1 MKNGDSRQLTL
12 AAIVAL
18 GTIINPSGPFLAGG
32 DISAQSPAN
41 DYQNV
46 EELLKSRPV
55 IEPATYQELEKRAA
69 DQPDRIPLGTI
80 SKYSDDPP
88 NPTALN
94 WTFLGPR
101 PIENDDDASG
111 RISSIIVDPVDP
123 DIIYLAGAQGGV
135 WKSSDGGV
143 NWTPLTDHLSSLA
156 SGALAFNPAN
166 SNIIYYGTGELH
178 YSGDS
183 QYGDG
188 LFKTTDAGNTW
199 AKIAE
204 KSVVGSY
211 ISSIIVSSQDQ
222 NIIHLGSNFG
232 YLRSTDGGSTW
243 SNLLNQF
250 HCNSLAKSPADPSV
264 IFAAIHSYGIYKST
278 DDGASW
284 TQLLNGL
291 PTSGFRRIDMA
302 ISQNIPDVI
311 YAGFIADDGS
321 LYGMYKTTNAGAN
334 WFDLP
339 NTPNY
344 VRYQGWYDNCVI
356 VDPLNPDIC
365 YAGGVF
371 PYDPET
377 DYGLILTTDG
387 GESWTDINIGE
398 NGQVH
403 PDHHCLAIGSDGA
416 LWDGC
421 DGGIWKTYDQ
431 GTNWINCNHDLGITQ
446 FYTVAIHPTDSNF
459 LLGGTQDNG
468 TARFEGGFGWPQVS
482 AGDGGP
488 SAVEWDSPNIYYTT
502 YVFLRNLIR
511 WDDNIYYTTYVFL
524 RNLIRWDDGVY
535 QDNVTGPWTDDRASW
550 CNGALEVDPNQP
562 NTLLAGTHRVY
573 RTTNSGTDWTLLS
586 GDLTNGGHLRSMA
599 IAQGYSDIIYTGSS
613 DGQVYFTSDASS
625 WYSRDSGL
633 PNSPITTVIINPAN
647 WQNVYLCAD
656 RSSGGRVYSTINAG
670 ISWNNETGDLPAG
683 LRGRSLAVDFNALPP
698 ALYLGTDYGVYS
710 SIDGGTTWIKDSANL
725 PNVEIYDMR
734 IDSYNNLLT
743 VATHGRGM
751 YRSSL
756 TGSQEIP
763 TLSEWG
769 MLIMGLLLLAMA
781 TAASAG
787 KRKVAPGKAA

>member
-1 MKNGDSRQLTL
+1 MENYRTRH
-12 AAIVAL
+12 
-18 GTIINPSGPFLAGG
+18 F
-32 DISAQSPAN
+32 ISALIIAAMASFPLPGSLSFGENILPLSSATEDQ
-41 DYQNV
+41 V
-46 EELLKSRPV
+46 KREVLISRPV
-55 IEPATYQELEKRAA
+55 VIPATIEELEKKAA
-69 DQPDRIPLGTI
+69 IQPDRMPVGTI
-80 SKYSDDPP
+80 SRYQDHPP
-88 NPTALN
+88 IPTALS
-94 WTFLGPR
+94 WFFLGPR
-101 PIENDDDASG
+101 PIKNEYWSGYDDASG
-111 RISSIIVDPVDP
+111 RISSIIVDPADA

-135 WKSSDGGV
+135 WKSPDGGL

-156 SGALAFNPAN
+156 SGALAFDPGN

-188 LFKTTDAGNTW
+188 IFKTTDGGNTW

-222 NIIHLGSNFG
+222 NIIHIGGNFG
-232 YLRSTDGGSTW
+232 YLRSTDGGNTW

-250 HCNSLAKSPADPSV
+250 HCNSLARSPAEPAV
-264 IFAAIHSYGIYKST
+264 IFAAIHSFGIYKSS

-284 TQLLNGL
+284 THLLNGL
-291 PTSGFRRIDMA
+291 PANGFRRIDIA

-311 YAGFIADDGS
+311 YASFIANDGS
-321 LYGMYKTTNAGAN
+321 LLGMYKTTNAGDN
-334 WFDLP
+334 WFILR

-344 VRYQGWYDNCVI
+344 VHSQGWYDNCVI

-371 PYDPET
+371 PFDPET
-377 DYGLILTTDG
+377 DYGLIMTTDG
-387 GESWTDINIGE
+387 GVSWIDINVGE
-398 NGQVH
+398 TGQVH

-421 DGGIWKTYDQ
+421 DGGIWKTYDR
-431 GTNWINCNHDLGITQ
+431 GTNWINCNQNLGITQ
-446 FYTVAIHPTDSNF
+446 FYTVAIHPTDSDF

-511 WDDNIYYTTYVFL
+511 WDN
-524 RNLIRWDDGVY
+524 GVY
-535 QDNVTGPWTDDRASW
+535 QENVTGPWTDDRASW
-550 CNGALEVDPNQP
+550 CNGALEVDQNQP

-613 DGQVYFTSDASS
+613 DGQVYFTSDANS
-625 WYSRDSGL
+625 WISRDNGI
-633 PNSPITTVIINPAN
+633 PNSPIPSVIIDPAN
-647 WQNVYLCAD
+647 WHNVFLCVD
-656 RSSGGRVYSTINAG
+656 QSSGGRVYSTINAG
-670 ISWNNETGDLPAG
+670 LNWNNMTGDLPAG
-683 LRGRSLAVDFNALPP
+683 LRGRTLAVDFNASPP
-698 ALYLGTDYGVYS
+698 ALFLGTDYGVYS
-710 SIDGGTTWIKDSANL
+710 SIDGGTTWTKDSTNL
-725 PNVEIYDMR
+725 PNVEIYEMR
-734 IDSYNNLLT
+734 IDSHNNSIT
-743 VATHGRGM
+743 AATHGRGM
-751 YRSSL
+751 FRSPL
-756 TGSQEIP
+756 AGSQEIP
-763 TLSEWG
+763 TLSDWG
-769 MLIMGLLLLAMA
+769 MMIMGLLLMA
-781 TAASAG
+781 VGTIAVVLR
-787 KRKVAPGKAA
+787 KRVPLNKIGE